1 MRRTAL
7 FALPVIIALTLA
19 ACGKDNTSTSASSSS
34 GSKSTTTAANASSS
48 SGTTAIVKLSSSPYG
63 QILTDSQGNTLYVF
77 MKDTGM
83 TSNCTAACAQVW
95 PPMAASGTPA
105 GTGIA
110 ANDLATTTR
119 SDGTTQLTFFGH
131 PVYRFARDT
140 SVGDTNG
147 EGVNG
152 FGGLWYVVNSSGNA
166 VKSASGSTSTT
177 MNTPTT
183 TGSSGGSSSGY

>member
-48 SGTTAIVKLSSSPYG
+48 AGTTAIVKLSSSPFG
-63 QILTDSQGNTLYVF
+63 QILTDAQGNTLYVF
-77 MKDTGM
+77 MKDTGT
-83 TSNCTAACAQVW
+83 TSNCTTACSQIW

-110 ANDLATTTR
+110 ASDLATTTR
-119 SDGTTQLTFFGH
+119 ADGTTQLTFFGH
-131 PVYRFARDT
+131 PVYHYAADT
-140 SVGDTNG
+140 SAGDTAG
-147 EGVNG
+147 EGVHG
-152 FGGLWYVVNSSGNA
+152 FGGLWYVVNKSGDP

-177 MNTPTT
+177 MNTQTT
-183 TGSSGGSSSGY
+183 QASSSGGGY